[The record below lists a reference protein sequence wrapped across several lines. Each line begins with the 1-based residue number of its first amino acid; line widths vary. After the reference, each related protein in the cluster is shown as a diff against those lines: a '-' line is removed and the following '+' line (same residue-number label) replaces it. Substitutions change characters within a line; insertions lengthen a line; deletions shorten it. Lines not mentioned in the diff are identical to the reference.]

1 MFLPVSLPVCISLR
15 CYVSKHFSR
24 LFFSR
29 PRQLN
34 SAAKTMALSVF
45 AALLCCLILPTFTA
59 TDAKVKIGEL
69 PKDSIARRSL
79 RMTDGRQ
86 FTLADMRGK
95 VVVLDFFAVWCGH
108 SRQHIPT
115 MTKFTEDDTKRGL
128 QIVGLAV
135 DDAEST
141 PKRVAEFIQQMKITY
156 PVGMIEDAVFA
167 KFVESKDVSVPQ
179 TLIYGRD
186 GKLVAYFSGHDSNV
200 DAEITATV
208 KRELDKQ

>member
-1 MFLPVSLPVCISLR
+1 
-15 CYVSKHFSR
+15 
-24 LFFSR
+24 
-29 PRQLN
+29 
-34 SAAKTMALSVF
+34 
-45 AALLCCLILPTFTA
+45 
-59 TDAKVKIGEL
+59 
-69 PKDSIARRSL
+69 
-79 RMTDGRQ
+79 MTDGRQ

-115 MTKFTEDDTKRGL
+115 MTKFTAEDTNRGL
-128 QIVGLAV
+128 QIIGLAV

-141 PKRVAEFIQQMKITY
+141 PRRVAEFIQQMKITY
-156 PVGMIEDAVFA
+156 PVGMIEDPVFA

-186 GKLVAYFSGHDSNV
+186 GRLVAYFSGHDATT

-208 KRELDKQ
+208 KRELNKQ

>member
-1 MFLPVSLPVCISLR
+1 M
-15 CYVSKHFSR
+15 SKQLFR
-24 LFFSR
+24 LFFSD
-29 PRQLN
+29 PRQLRTTAV
-34 SAAKTMALSVF
+34 S
-45 AALLCCLILPTFTA
+45 LLAGLAFVVLLPLFNTA
-59 TDAKVKIGEL
+59 DAKVKIGEL
-69 PKDSIARRSL
+69 PKDSIARRQL

-86 FTLADMRGK
+86 FTLAEMHGK

-115 MTKFTEDDTKRGL
+115 MTRFTEDDAKRGL
-128 QIVGLAV
+128 QIIGLAV

-156 PVGMIEDAVFA
+156 PVGMIEDPVFTR
-167 KFVESKDVSVPQ
+167 FVESKDVSVPQ

-186 GKLVAYFSGHDSNV
+186 GKLVAYFNGHDSTI
-200 DAEITATV
+200 DSEITATV

>member
-1 MFLPVSLPVCISLR
+1 M
-15 CYVSKHFSR
+15 SKAKFSARFSR
-24 LFFSR
+24 LIFTF
-29 PRQLN
+29 LL
-34 SAAKTMALSVF
+34 ACVGV
-45 AALLCCLILPTFTA
+45 ALLPAVSTA
-59 TDAKVKIGEL
+59 KLKVGGL
-69 PKDSIARRSL
+69 PKDSVARHTL
-79 RMTDGRQ
+79 RMTDGKY
-86 FTLADMRGK
+86 FSLADLRGK

-115 MTKFTEDDTKRGL
+115 MTRFTEEDSKRGL

-141 PKRVAEFIQQMKITY
+141 PKRVAEFMQQMKINY
-156 PVGMIEDAVFA
+156 PVGMIEDAVFR

-186 GKLVAYFSGHDSNV
+186 GRLVAFFSGHDDYV
-200 DAEITATV
+200 DAQITSIV

>member
-1 MFLPVSLPVCISLR
+1 MSKLFPSLPFSARRQFRTTAVSLLAGLAFVVLLPI
-15 CYVSKHFSR
+15 F
-24 LFFSR
+24 
-29 PRQLN
+29 N
-34 SAAKTMALSVF
+34 AA
-45 AALLCCLILPTFTA
+45 
-59 TDAKVKIGEL
+59 DAKVKLGEL
-69 PKDSIARRSL
+69 PKDSIARRQL

-86 FTLADMRGK
+86 FTLAEMHGK

-115 MTKFTEDDTKRGL
+115 MTKFTEDDAKRGL
-128 QIVGLAV
+128 QIIGLAV

-156 PVGMIEDAVFA
+156 PVGMIEDPVFA

-186 GKLVAYFSGHDSNV
+186 GKLVAYFSGHDATIDS
-200 DAEITATV
+200 EITATV
-208 KRELDKQ
+208 KRELGKQ

>member
-1 MFLPVSLPVCISLR
+1 MLAGLAFVILLP
-15 CYVSKHFSR
+15 
-24 LFFSR
+24 LF
-29 PRQLN
+29 N
-34 SAAKTMALSVF
+34 STFWAA
-45 AALLCCLILPTFTA
+45 
-59 TDAKVKIGEL
+59 DAKVKIGEL
-69 PKDSIARRSL
+69 PKDAIARRSL

-86 FTLADMRGK
+86 FTLAEMRGK

-115 MTKFTEDDTKRGL
+115 MTKFTEEDTKRGL
-128 QIVGLAV
+128 QIIGLAV

-156 PVGMIEDAVFA
+156 PVGMIEDPVFT

-186 GKLVAYFSGHDSNV
+186 GKLVAYFNGHDSTV
-200 DAEITATV
+200 DAEITATI
-208 KRELDKQ
+208 KRELSKQ

>member
-1 MFLPVSLPVCISLR
+1 MSSLVGL
-15 CYVSKHFSR
+15 
-24 LFFSR
+24 
-29 PRQLN
+29 
-34 SAAKTMALSVF
+34 
-45 AALLCCLILPTFTA
+45 AALAFVILLPLFNTA
-59 TDAKVKIGEL
+59 DAKVKIGEL
-69 PKDSIARRSL
+69 PKDSIAHRPL

-115 MTKFTEDDTKRGL
+115 MTKFTAEDTNRGL
-128 QIVGLAV
+128 QIIGLAV

-156 PVGMIEDAVFA
+156 PVGMIEDPVFA

-186 GKLVAYFSGHDSNV
+186 GRLVAYFSGHDATT

>member
-1 MFLPVSLPVCISLR
+1 M
-15 CYVSKHFSR
+15 
-24 LFFSR
+24 
-29 PRQLN
+29 
-34 SAAKTMALSVF
+34 
-45 AALLCCLILPTFTA
+45 
-59 TDAKVKIGEL
+59 KIGEL
-69 PKDSIARRSL
+69 PKDSIARRQL

-86 FTLADMRGK
+86 FTLAEMHGK

-115 MTKFTEDDTKRGL
+115 LTKFTEDDNKRGL
-128 QIVGLAV
+128 QIIGLAV

-156 PVGMIEDAVFA
+156 PVGMIEDPVFV

-186 GKLVAYFSGHDSNV
+186 GRLVAYFIGHDATIDS
-200 DAEITATV
+200 EITAII

>member
-1 MFLPVSLPVCISLR
+1 M
-15 CYVSKHFSR
+15 
-24 LFFSR
+24 
-29 PRQLN
+29 
-34 SAAKTMALSVF
+34 
-45 AALLCCLILPTFTA
+45 
-59 TDAKVKIGEL
+59 KIGAL
-69 PKDSIARRSL
+69 PKDSIARQPL

-86 FTLADMRGK
+86 LTLAEMRGK

-115 MTKFTEDDTKRGL
+115 MTSFTEEENKRGL
-128 QIVGLAV
+128 QIIGLAV

-156 PVGMIEDAVFA
+156 PVGMIEDPVFR

-186 GKLVAYFSGHDSNV
+186 GRLVAFFSGHDDAV
-200 DAEITATV
+200 GAEITATV

>member
-1 MFLPVSLPVCISLR
+1 MLAGLAFVILLP
-15 CYVSKHFSR
+15 
-24 LFFSR
+24 LF
-29 PRQLN
+29 N
-34 SAAKTMALSVF
+34 AA
-45 AALLCCLILPTFTA
+45 
-59 TDAKVKIGEL
+59 DAKVKLGEL

-86 FTLADMRGK
+86 FTLAEMRSK

-115 MTKFTEDDTKRGL
+115 LTKFTEEDTKRGL
-128 QIVGLAV
+128 QIIGLAV

-141 PKRVAEFIQQMKITY
+141 PKRVAEFIQQMKISY
-156 PVGMIEDAVFA
+156 PVGMIEDPVFT

-186 GKLVAYFSGHDSNV
+186 GRLVAYFNGHDSTI
-200 DAEITATV
+200 DSEITATV
-208 KRELDKQ
+208 KRELNKQ

>member
-1 MFLPVSLPVCISLR
+1 
-15 CYVSKHFSR
+15 VSKFFSR

-29 PRQLN
+29 PRQ
-34 SAAKTMALSVF
+34 SRTMALSIF
-45 AALLCCLILPTFTA
+45 AALACTILLPFFNA

-69 PKDSIARRSL
+69 PKDSLARRPL

-86 FTLADMRGK
+86 FTLAEMRGK

-115 MTKFTEDDTKRGL
+115 MTRFTEEDNKRGL
-128 QIVGLAV
+128 QIIGLAV

-156 PVGMIEDAVFA
+156 PVGMIEDPVFT

-186 GKLVAYFSGHDSNV
+186 GKLVAYFSGHDSTV

-208 KRELDKQ
+208 KRELDKK

>member
-1 MFLPVSLPVCISLR
+1 M
-15 CYVSKHFSR
+15 SKV
-24 LFFSR
+24 FFR
-29 PRQLN
+29 PFFPAPRQLRTAAVSILAGLAFVILLPIFN
-34 SAAKTMALSVF
+34 SA
-45 AALLCCLILPTFTA
+45 
-59 TDAKVKIGEL
+59 DAKVKIGEL
-69 PKDSIARRSL
+69 PKDAIARRQL

-86 FTLADMRGK
+86 FTLSEMRGK

-115 MTKFTEDDTKRGL
+115 MTKFTEDDAKRGL
-128 QIVGLAV
+128 QIIGLAV

-156 PVGMIEDAVFA
+156 PVGMIEDPVFA

-186 GKLVAYFSGHDSNV
+186 GKLVAYFNGHDATV
-200 DAEITATV
+200 DSEITATV
-208 KRELDKQ
+208 KRELAKQ

>member
-1 MFLPVSLPVCISLR
+1 M
-15 CYVSKHFSR
+15 SKLLSCLSFR
-24 LFFSR
+24 F
-29 PRQLN
+29 PRQ
-34 SAAKTMALSVF
+34 SRTTARITART
-45 AALLCCLILPTFTA
+45 AALLVFTALACAALLPLFSA
-59 TDAKVKIGEL
+59 TDAKVRIGEL
-69 PKDSIARRSL
+69 PKDSLARRPL

-86 FTLADMRGK
+86 FTLAEMRGK

-115 MTKFTEDDTKRGL
+115 LTKFTEDDAKRGL
-128 QIVGLAV
+128 QIIGLAV

-156 PVGMIEDAVFA
+156 PVGMVEDPVFT
-167 KFVESKDVSVPQ
+167 KFVQSKDVSVPQ

-186 GKLVAYFSGHDSNV
+186 GKLVAYFSGHDATV